1 MRGAHELLIALTLS
15 VAAACG
21 APDSS
26 VDGSARSAPDASSDD
41 ASARST
47 APALS
52 TVPDGLGQDGSAQKS
67 SAQNGSSEGGGA
79 RAPLAEL
86 QARGQRLE
94 SGPGAVPTSVPAA
107 DASHTRLVETHTDG
121 RLMLERSGGVMG
133 TSMRIVAIGRD
144 RAALEAALVAAEAE
158 LRRVEDLMTDWRPS
172 PLMDMNAA
180 AGSGPVA
187 VPAELGRLVERS
199 LLVAELSGGAF
210 DPTWRGVGTLWKLR
224 ADPPV
229 IPGDAAI
236 AAGLERVNFRRVAVT
251 ADAARETY
259 TVELPAGFELGL
271 GGIAKGYGVDR
282 AMTVLMEHGVEH
294 GIVDAGGDLKALGQH
309 FDGPWEVAIRHPRRR
324 AGERGDVMAVVPVS
338 NACVVTSG
346 DYERFVVID
355 GVRYHHI
362 VDPRTGRPST
372 GCMSATVVGPDAA
385 VCDALATALCVLG
398 PDDGLAL
405 IERSG
410 AYQALAVG
418 MDGAVRTTAGLAS
431 ATSASS
437 AHDR

>member
-1 MRGAHELLIALTLS
+1 MKAVRGILVALAFAAT
-15 VAAACG
+15 AACG
-21 APDSS
+21 APESNG
-26 VDGSARSAPDASSDD
+26 DGSASA
-41 ASARST
+41 ASAGDPSSAAASAESAADST
-47 APALS
+47 ANSTGRPPAPALS
-52 TVPDGLGQDGSAQKS
+52 TVPKGAPVDGPL
-67 SAQNGSSEGGGA
+67 GGG
-79 RAPLAEL
+79 PAEDDESRKGTS
-86 QARGQRLE
+86 QGSGPRLE
-94 SGPGAVPTSVPAA
+94 SGPGAVPATVPAA
-107 DASHTRLVETHTDG
+107 DASRTRVVETHADG
-121 RLMLERSGGVMG
+121 RLMLERTGGVMG
-133 TSMRIVAIGRD
+133 TSMRLVAIGRD
-144 RAALEAALVAAEAE
+144 RAALEEALVAAEAE
-158 LRRVEDLMTDWRPS
+158 LRRVEDLMTDWRAS
-172 PLMDMNAA
+172 PLMDLNAA

-187 VPAELGRLVERS
+187 VPTELGRLVERS

-229 IPGDAAI
+229 VPDDAAI
-236 AAGLERVNFRRVAVT
+236 AAGLERVDFRRVAVT
-251 ADAARETY
+251 TDAAREVY

-294 GIVDAGGDLKALGQH
+294 AVVDAGGDLKALGQH
-309 FDGPWEVAIRHPRRR
+309 FDGPWEVAIRHPRRQ

-355 GVRYHHI
+355 GVRHHHI
-362 VDPRTGRPST
+362 LDPRTGRPST

-418 MDGAVRTTAGLAS
+418 MDGAVRTTAGLES
-431 ATSASS
+431 AT
-437 AHDR
+437 R